1 MVLGQMQRR
10 DFITLLGA
18 AAAPSLLWPLAA
30 RAQQPAMPVIGFLD
44 PRSADAIADLVRGF
58 RQGLKEA
65 GYVEGEDV
73 AIEHRWA
80 ENQLD
85 RLPALAADLAGRR
98 VAVIVAS
105 SSAAAFAAK
114 NATTTVP
121 IVFVVPDD
129 PVRLGLVA
137 SLARPG
143 GNLTG
148 INWFATE
155 LTAKRLELL
164 RDMVPATTRFAL
176 LVEPNNPTVTEPTVR
191 DVEAAARAMG
201 LQMRILHANTS
212 REIDAVFATFAHD
225 PPDALFV
232 GPGAF
237 FNARRVQLAHWAT
250 HYRLPS
256 TYSGRQY
263 VEAGGLMSYGASV
276 IDAHRQM
283 GVYAGRVLK
292 GAKPADL
299 PVMQATKFELVINLQ
314 TARILGLEVP
324 PALLAGADE
333 VIE

>member
-1 MVLGQMQRR
+1 MRRR
-10 DFITLLGA
+10 DFITLLGGMA
-18 AAAPSLLWPLAA
+18 VAWPLTAD
-30 RAQQPAMPVIGFLD
+30 AQQQGMPVVGYLD
-44 PRSADAIADLVRGF
+44 PRSADATADLVRGF

-73 AIEHRWA
+73 AIEQRWA

-105 SSAAAFAAK
+105 SGAAAFAAK

-155 LTAKRLELL
+155 VTAKRLELL

-176 LVEPNNPTVTEPTVR
+176 LVEPNNPTITEPTVR
-191 DVEAAARAMG
+191 DLEGAARAMG
-201 LQMRILHANTS
+201 LQMRILHANAS
-212 REIDAVFATFAHD
+212 REIDAVFATFVHD
-225 PPDALFV
+225 RPDALFV
-232 GPGAF
+232 GPSAF

-250 HYRLPS
+250 HYRLPA
-256 TYSGRQY
+256 TYSGRQN

-276 IDAHRQM
+276 IDAHRQV
-283 GVYAGRVLK
+283 GAYTGRILK

-299 PVMQATKFELVINLQ
+299 PVMQASKFELVINLQ

-324 PALLAGADE
+324 PALLARADE